1 MKTVGIREAK
11 NLLSEIADASQE
23 ASVLVTRRGRP
34 SFLMVGV
41 ERMDPE
47 DVHWGTDEKLWAQIE
62 RGRRETNRISHD
74 DLMAELGIADET
86 R

>member
-1 MKTVGIREAK
+1 MKSTKPA
-11 NLLSEIADASQE
+11 
-23 ASVLVTRRGRP
+23 VLVTD
-34 SFLMVGV
+34 V

-62 RGRRETNRISHD
+62 RVRRETNRISHD
-74 DLMAELGIADET
+74 DLMTELGIVDET